1 MASKEE
7 LLDKS
12 FKKITH
18 SHYECI
24 HCGIHI
30 KSSGILRR
38 CAHVASIKGYDSA
51 PCKDP
56 NSEIQPEVIMA
67 AKHIIDEHIKA
78 KQRKAAAQLVRQS
91 ADSLHQPKKKQQRLE
106 GSMASL
112 AAAEAHSA
120 AWGEC
125 FFECNFAFRAADNQ
139 RFKKAVKLSIA
150 AGSGYNPLSWS

>member
-38 CAHVASIKGYDSA
+38 CAQHT
-51 PCKDP
+51 
-56 NSEIQPEVIMA
+56 
-67 AKHIIDEHIKA
+67 DEDLTWE
-78 KQRKAAAQLVRQS
+78 QLS
-91 ADSLHQPKKKQQRLE
+91 SLDE
-106 GSMASL
+106 
-112 AAAEAHSA
+112 
-120 AWGEC
+120 
-125 FFECNFAFRAADNQ
+125 D
-139 RFKKAVKLSIA
+139 
-150 AGSGYNPLSWS
+150 

>member
-38 CAHVASIKGYDSA
+38 CAHLAGIKGFDSK
-51 PCKDP
+51 PCMD
-56 NSEIQPEVIMA
+56 
-67 AKHIIDEHIKA
+67 
-78 KQRKAAAQLVRQS
+78 
-91 ADSLHQPKKKQQRLE
+91 
-106 GSMASL
+106 
-112 AAAEAHSA
+112 
-120 AWGEC
+120 
-125 FFECNFAFRAADNQ
+125 
-139 RFKKAVKLSIA
+139 
-150 AGSGYNPLSWS
+150 

>member
-1 MASKEE
+1 MPSKEE

-38 CAHVASIKGYDSA
+38 CAHLAGIKGFDSK

-56 NSEIQPEVIMA
+56 NGELQPVVVSA
-67 AKHIIDEHIKA
+67 AKDVLDMHVKA
-78 KQRKAAAQLVRQS
+78 KQSKAAAQLATQAVRQDHN
-91 ADSLHQPKKKQQRLE
+91 AQQPARKQQKLDD
-106 GSMASL
+106 SMAKV
-112 AAAEAHSA
+112 AAAEASA
-120 AWGEC
+120 ANC
-125 FFECNFAFRAADNQ
+125 I
-139 RFKKAVKLSIA
+139 LP
-150 AGSGYNPLSWS
+150 PLRG